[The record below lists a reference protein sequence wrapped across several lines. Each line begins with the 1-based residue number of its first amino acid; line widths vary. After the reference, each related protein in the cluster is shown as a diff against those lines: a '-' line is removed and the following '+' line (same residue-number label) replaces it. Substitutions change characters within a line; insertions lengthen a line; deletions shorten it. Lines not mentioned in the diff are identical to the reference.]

1 MNRPIHSLK
10 AALFGIPLAFL
21 TAASAHAV
29 VIEFTSGEGYTNGSL
44 NLQTNNSGNW
54 RTSSSNAF
62 FQVDTASG
70 GSVSVDTGVNSV
82 VAGYFEPI
90 NFSTGGAIT
99 TTMDFQFTQGTATV
113 GSATN
118 AFGLA
123 YTTIQGSGTN
133 NTASASIGRQ
143 NGTDFYR
150 MTAFGNT
157 TNITGTTLGI
167 NSAGGDS
174 FSDVIRMSLTM
185 SYSAGT
191 WSGVATLLNVNT
203 GITVATITR
212 NGFTISSFGPDSLYS
227 AMRNGDGMVNSGLS
241 SLSALNYSTPI
252 PEPGT
257 YVLFGLGLGA
267 VLLFRRRMA
276 RASQ

>member
-1 MNRPIHSLK
+1 MKRPINSLK
-10 AALFGIPLAFL
+10 AALLGIPLVFL

-29 VIEFTSGEGYTNGSL
+29 VIDFTSGEGYTNGSL
-44 NLQTNNSGNW
+44 NLQTNNSGTW
-54 RTSSSNAF
+54 KTSSSNAS
-62 FQVDTASG
+62 FQVNTASG
-70 GSVSVDTGVNSV
+70 GSVSVDTSV
-82 VAGYFEPI
+82 INAVAGYFEPI

-99 TTMDFQFTQGTATV
+99 TSMDFQFTQGTATV
-113 GSATN
+113 TSATT

-133 NTASASIGRQ
+133 NTAFAAIGRQ

-150 MTAFGNT
+150 MTAFGNA
-157 TNITGTTLGI
+157 TNITGATLGI
-167 NSAGGDS
+167 NSAGSDS
-174 FSDVIRMSLTM
+174 LSDVIRMTLTM
-185 SYSAGT
+185 SYTAGS

-212 NGFTISSFGPDSLYS
+212 NGFAISSFGPDSLYS
-227 AMRNGDGMVNSGLS
+227 AMRVGPEMTTSGLS

-257 YVLFGLGLGA
+257 FVLAGLGLGA

-276 RASQ
+276 QASR